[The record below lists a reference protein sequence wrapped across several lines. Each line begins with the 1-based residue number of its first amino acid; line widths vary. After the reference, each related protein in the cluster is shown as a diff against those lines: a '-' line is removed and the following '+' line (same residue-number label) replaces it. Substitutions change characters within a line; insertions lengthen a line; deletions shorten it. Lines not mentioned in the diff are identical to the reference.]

1 MTNNQLNEQVRAMLH
16 GVCKIQGGKVLI
28 AHKKQWRPGYL
39 RAQWLLVSRG
49 RKRIPAEESAFL
61 VTVEDRPD
69 QGFEIVDVF
78 QFAAGELDGRKS
90 IYITERIGSG
100 EGVKPDWVAS
110 HRFTP
115 TSSAGSHVLFE

>member
-1 MTNNQLNEQVRAMLH
+1 MTKNQLNEQVRAMLH
-16 GVCKIQGGKVLI
+16 GVCRINGGKVLI
-28 AHKKQWRPGYL
+28 AHKKPWRSGYL

-61 VTVEDRPD
+61 VTVQDHPE

-78 QFAAGELDGRKS
+78 RFAAGELDGRKS
-90 IYITERIGSG
+90 VYITERIGSD

-115 TSSAGSHVLFE
+115 TSSVGSRELFV